1 MKVHIDTK
9 EQNKIQQVISY
20 YESHKD
26 KYEYIESVTPKH
38 LIVGDTSTNDGVIG
52 IERKSPADFIPSIIK
67 GTLQKQLIELKQNYQ
82 IPLLVVEG
90 YDGLQDCILKNPD
103 VHPNTI
109 IGMTT
114 SSLTHYGVPIQ
125 FVGGFYEPFILGTI
139 NKLYDGKHFQRQ
151 NDYTPFRRAISRDDE
166 LLNIVIGI
174 QKVGVLDGR
183 KLLHAFDN
191 RISNIVNASL
201 DDIMKIPGFGKK
213 KAKHIVEILK

>member
-9 EQNKIQQVISY
+9 EQNKIQQLISY
-20 YESHKD
+20 YENHKD
-26 KYEYIESVTPKH
+26 KYEYIESITPKH
-38 LIVGDTSTNDGVIG
+38 LIVGDTATAEGLFGN
-52 IERKSPADFIPSIIK
+52 ERKSPADFIPSIIK

-103 VHPNTI
+103 VHPNVI
-109 IGMTT
+109 IGMAT

-139 NKLYDGKHFQRQ
+139 NKLYDGKSLQREI
-151 NDYTPFRRAISRDDE
+151 DYNPTRRSMTKDE
-166 LLNIVIGI
+166 ERLNIIIGI
-174 QKVGVLDGR
+174 DGVREKQGKR
-183 KLLHAFDN
+183 LLQSCN
-191 RISNIVNASL
+191 NSISSIVNATE

>member
-1 MKVHIDTK
+1 MKVYVDTK

-20 YESHKD
+20 YKSHKD
-26 KYEYIESVTPKH
+26 KYEYIESIVPKH
-38 LIVGDTSTNDGVIG
+38 LVVGDTCTSDGLLG
-52 IERKSPADFIPSIIK
+52 IERKSTSDFIPSVIK

-109 IGMTT
+109 IGMAT

-125 FVGGFYEPFILGTI
+125 FVGGFYEPFVLSTI
-139 NKLYDGKHFQRQ
+139 NKLYDGKSLQREI
-151 NDYTPFRRAISRDDE
+151 DYNPVRRSMTKDE
-166 LLNIVIGI
+166 ERLNIIIGI
-174 QKVGVLDGR
+174 EGVREKQGKR
-183 KLLHAFDN
+183 LLKSCNNSVAG
-191 RISNIVNASL
+191 IVNATE
-201 DDIMKIPGFGKK
+201 DDIMEIPGFGKK